1 MHKIPMP
8 SSIKVGPH
16 VYEVIRKTPN
26 GDHGLCDTANLK
38 IGVKRG
44 LKRSLAQDALLHEVL
59 HTCVH
64 PDTPHEE
71 EGFVLGVTPRLL
83 QVLQDNPNLVAYLTS

>member
-1 MHKIPMP
+1 MRRIPIP

-16 VYEVIRKTPN
+16 TYAVVRKTPN
-26 GDHGLCDTANLK
+26 GDHGLCDVANLQ

-59 HTCVH
+59 HACVH
-64 PDTPHEE
+64 PDTPTEE
-71 EGFVLGVTPRLL
+71 EGFVTGVTPRLL
-83 QVLQDNPNLVAYLTS
+83 QVLQDNPGLLLYLTS